1 MNAGVQPL
9 PNGDARAA
17 SKEAGL
23 RYASD
28 EMPGIRRKK
37 AGGRFSYHRT
47 GGAMVRDAA
56 TLARIRKLAIPPAW
70 TEVWICADPRGHL
83 QATGRD
89 AKQRKQ
95 YRYHADFRASRD
107 AAKYEHLLSFAAALP
122 RIRAAV
128 DADMALPGLPRRKVL
143 AAIVRLLETTMIRIG
158 NDDYARANGSY
169 GLTTLRDPHVKVQG
183 PQLLFDFKGK
193 GGKPWRLK
201 ITDRRVARVVKACQE
216 LPGQHLFQYLDENGE
231 RARITSADVNAYLL
245 EAGGRAV
252 TAKDFRT
259 WGGTILA
266 AIVLREYDSPASVT
280 QAKRDVRDAI
290 KRVSQTLGNTPTIC
304 RQCYVHP
311 EIVDAYMSGGFT
323 LIVRRGRERPESL
336 RAEERAVMAF
346 LKRRLSPRA
355 ARKPRAPLAAAI
367 AAKALGTAQRAA
379 A

>member
-1 MNAGVQPL
+1 MNTASST
-9 PNGDARAA
+9 NGEVHEA

-23 RYASD
+23 HFASD

-37 AGGRFSYHRT
+37 AGGRFSYHLPK
-47 GGAMVRDAA
+47 GALVRDAA
-56 TLARIRKLAIPPAW
+56 TLARIRRLAIPPAW
-70 TEVWICADPRGHL
+70 TDVWICADPLGHL

-95 YRYHADFRASRD
+95 YRYHSEFRASRD

-128 DADMALPGLPRRKVL
+128 ETDMALPGLPRRKVL
-143 AAIVRLLETTMIRIG
+143 STIVRLLETTMIRVG

-169 GLTTLRDPHVKVQG
+169 GLTTLRDPHVKVDG
-183 PQLLFDFKGK
+183 PRLLFDFKGK

-201 ITDRRVARVVKACQE
+201 LTDRRVARVVKACQE
-216 LPGQHLFQYLDENGE
+216 LPGQHLFQYLGDDG
-231 RARITSADVNAYLL
+231 ARQRVTSADVNAYLL
-245 EAGGRAV
+245 ESCGRAV

-259 WGGTILA
+259 WGGTVLA
-266 AIVLREYDSPASVT
+266 AILLREYHAPANVT

-311 EIVDAYMSGGFT
+311 EIVEAYVTGGFT
-323 LIVRRGRERPESL
+323 LTVRRARERPETL

-346 LKRRLSPRA
+346 LKRHLSPRA
-355 ARKPRAPLAAAI
+355 PRKPRAAVEATI
-367 AAKALGTAQRAA
+367 AAKVLSTGAVRAA

>member
-1 MNAGVQPL
+1 MNASPHL
-9 PNGDARAA
+9 NGGAQKA
-17 SKEAGL
+17 SEEAGL

-37 AGGRFSYHRT
+37 AGGRFSYHRAN
-47 GGAMVRDAA
+47 GGMVRDAA
-56 TLARIRKLAIPPAW
+56 TLARIRRLAIPPAW
-70 TEVWICADPRGHL
+70 TDVWISADPRGHL

-89 AKQRKQ
+89 AKDRKQ
-95 YRYHADFRASRD
+95 YRYHPNFRASRD

-122 RIRAAV
+122 RIRSTV
-128 DADMALPGLPRRKVL
+128 EADMALPGLPRRKVL
-143 AAIVRLLETTMIRIG
+143 ATIVRLLETTMIRVG

-183 PQLLFDFKGK
+183 QQLLFDFKGK
-193 GGKPWRLK
+193 RGKPWRLK

-231 RARITSADVNAYLL
+231 RARVTSADVNAYLL
-245 EAGGRAV
+245 EAGGRVV

-259 WGGTILA
+259 WGGTVLA
-266 AIVLREYDSPASVT
+266 AIVLREYESPASVT

-311 EIVDAYMSGGFT
+311 EILEAYMAGGFALT
-323 LIVRRGRERPESL
+323 VRRGRESAERL

-355 ARKPRAPLAAAI
+355 KRNPRASVQVTI
-367 AAKALGTAQRAA
+367 AARVMGGGMRAA

>member
-1 MNAGVQPL
+1 MNASPH
-9 PNGDARAA
+9 PNGDAHAA

-23 RYASD
+23 RYTSD

-37 AGGRFSYHRT
+37 TGGRFSYYRAN
-47 GGAMVRDAA
+47 GGMVRDAA
-56 TLARIRKLAIPPAW
+56 TLARIRRLAIPPAW
-70 TEVWICADPRGHL
+70 TDVWISADPRGHL

-89 AKQRKQ
+89 AKERKQ
-95 YRYHADFRASRD
+95 YRYHLDFRASRD

-128 DADMALPGLPRRKVL
+128 EADMALPGLPRRKVL
-143 AAIVRLLETTMIRIG
+143 ATIVRLLETTMIRVG

-183 PQLLFDFKGK
+183 PRLLFDFKGK

-201 ITDRRVARVVKACQE
+201 LTDRRVARIVKACQD

-231 RARITSADVNAYLL
+231 RARVTSADVNAYLL
-245 EAGGRAV
+245 EAGGRTV

-259 WGGTILA
+259 WGGTVLA
-266 AIVLREYDSPASVT
+266 AIVLREYESPASVT

-311 EIVDAYMSGGFT
+311 EIVEAYMAGGFALT
-323 LIVRRGRERPESL
+323 VRRGRERAESL

-355 ARKPRAPLAAAI
+355 KRKPRASVQVTI
-367 AAKALGTAQRAA
+367 AAKVMGGGIRAA

>member
-1 MNAGVQPL
+1 MNASPH
-9 PNGDARAA
+9 PNGDAHAA

-23 RYASD
+23 RYTSD

-37 AGGRFSYHRT
+37 TGGRFSYYRAN
-47 GGAMVRDAA
+47 GGMVRDAA
-56 TLARIRKLAIPPAW
+56 TLARIRRLAIPPAW
-70 TEVWICADPRGHL
+70 TDVWISADPRGHL

-89 AKQRKQ
+89 AKERKQ
-95 YRYHADFRASRD
+95 YRYHLDFRASRD

-128 DADMALPGLPRRKVL
+128 EADMALPGLPRRKVL
-143 AAIVRLLETTMIRIG
+143 ATIVRLLETTMIRVG

-201 ITDRRVARVVKACQE
+201 LTDRRVARIVKACQD

-231 RARITSADVNAYLL
+231 RARVTSADVNAYLL
-245 EAGGRAV
+245 EAGGRTV

-259 WGGTILA
+259 WGGTVLA
-266 AIVLREYDSPASVT
+266 AIVLREYESPASVT

-311 EIVDAYMSGGFT
+311 EIVEAYMAGGFALT
-323 LIVRRGRERPESL
+323 VRRGRERAESL

-355 ARKPRAPLAAAI
+355 KRKPRASVQVTI
-367 AAKALGTAQRAA
+367 AAKVMGGGIRAA

>member
-1 MNAGVQPL
+1 MNASPH
-9 PNGDARAA
+9 PNGDAHAA

-23 RYASD
+23 RYTSD

-37 AGGRFSYHRT
+37 TGGRFSYYRAN
-47 GGAMVRDAA
+47 GGMVRDAA
-56 TLARIRKLAIPPAW
+56 TLARIRRLAIPPAW
-70 TEVWICADPRGHL
+70 TDVWISADPRGHL

-89 AKQRKQ
+89 AKERKQ
-95 YRYHADFRASRD
+95 YRYHPDFRASRD

-128 DADMALPGLPRRKVL
+128 EADMALPGLPRRKVL
-143 AAIVRLLETTMIRIG
+143 ATIVRLLETTMIRVG

-183 PQLLFDFKGK
+183 PRLLFDFKGK
-193 GGKPWRLK
+193 SGKPWRLK
-201 ITDRRVARVVKACQE
+201 LTDRRVARIVKACQD

-231 RARITSADVNAYLL
+231 RARVTSADVNAYLL
-245 EAGGRAV
+245 EAGGRTV

-259 WGGTILA
+259 WGGTVLA
-266 AIVLREYDSPASVT
+266 AIVLREYESPASVT

-311 EIVDAYMSGGFT
+311 EIVEAYMAGGFALT
-323 LIVRRGRERPESL
+323 VRRGRERAESL

-355 ARKPRAPLAAAI
+355 KRKPRASVQVTI
-367 AAKALGTAQRAA
+367 AAKVMGGGIRAA